1 MNCRRLRSAFL
12 AFALGSVAL
21 SGSPAQAQWTSQPIM
36 LGDNDVSVVRGSDTW
51 INVAW
56 TAPTAME
63 NFRMI
68 VQEWQAGTETAYIAG
83 DAAELGQDSTLEPGE
98 IDVSRFRLSTSEST
112 PDSFFVQVIAEWEFE
127 GETYRY
133 FPGGLNVSVVDFEGG
148 EDYALL
154 TADATVSSTGDGSS
168 NWIELDFLGV
178 SGEAKDLQITMSG
191 DIEIYHPQGS
201 FTSLHHDAW
210 LLADERDVARVWVD
224 PATVNPG
231 SHVMTIEV
239 QSTDAAGQ
247 SQANSYQ
254 FTINVV

>member
-1 MNCRRLRSAFL
+1 M

-21 SGSPAQAQWTSQPIM
+21 SGSPVEAQWSSQPIM
-36 LGDNDVSVVRGSDTW
+36 LGDNDVSVVRGNETW

-68 VQEWQAGTETAYIAG
+68 VQEWQAGTETAYTSGA
-83 DAAELGQDSTLEPGE
+83 AAELDQDSTLEAGE
-98 IDVSRFRLSTSEST
+98 IDVSRFKLTTSEST
-112 PDSFFVQVIAEWEFE
+112 PDSFFIQVIAEWEYE

-133 FPGGLNVSVVDFEGG
+133 FPGGLNVRVVDLDSAEN
-148 EDYALL
+148 YALL

-168 NWIELDFLGV
+168 NWIELDFLGH
-178 SGEAKDLQITMSG
+178 SGVVRDLQISMSG

-210 LLADERDVARVWVD
+210 LLPDERDVARVWVD

-231 SHVMTIEV
+231 SHVMTITVE
-239 QSTDAAGQ
+239 STDDAGQ
-247 SQANSYQ
+247 SRADTYQ

>member
-1 MNCRRLRSAFL
+1 M

-21 SGSPAQAQWTSQPIM
+21 TGSPAEAQWTSQPIM
-36 LGDNDVSVVRGSDTW
+36 LGDNDVSVVRGSETW

-68 VQEWQAGTETAYIAG
+68 VQEWQAGTETSYEAG
-83 DAAELGQDSTLEPGE
+83 DAAKLDQDDTLEAGE
-98 IDVSRFRLSTSEST
+98 IDVSRFKLSTTEST
-112 PDSFFVQVIAEWEFE
+112 PDSFFVQVIAEWEYQ

-133 FPGGLNVSVVDFEGG
+133 FPGGLNVRVVDFEGG

-168 NWIELDFLGV
+168 NWIELDFLGLT
-178 SGEAKDLQITMSG
+178 GEARDLQVSVSG
-191 DIEIYHPQGS
+191 DIEIYHPQDT

-231 SHVMTIEV
+231 THVMTIVVE
-239 QSTDAAGQ
+239 STDADGESRAD
-247 SQANSYQ
+247 NYQ